1 MVARMAGAQRSPA
14 QYREHT
20 LKKRDLS
27 SYSDNAL
34 REEILSTLAP
44 GAPLRLDDILRRLG
58 ITRRAKR
65 AVLDS
70 LRELERSGALV
81 SLRGGSWAL
90 ASRLKRLRGV
100 LFVQRSGA
108 AFVRPERSAGGKR
121 MDDIFIAPENLGG
134 AWDGD
139 RVELSLF
146 PSPKSAARGAKT
158 GFHAEG
164 RVIAVLERP
173 RQELTVRVLPL
184 PRPDGLPDTQVL
196 KLLCRPA
203 DPRLEL
209 ELLVDVSGLPKTPAE
224 GELLRVAVGERLDA
238 SDQDFSCGS
247 PAESRRP
254 ARTPRRKGTPSRRRP
269 SRPLLPLWSAV
280 ALSSLGQE
288 DDARVQ
294 EDLTKLNH
302 NIPVSFSDAV
312 LEEAERA
319 AAESPASAS
328 GLEDLRPFALVTI
341 DGEDARDFD
350 DAVFVT
356 RSDRGWRLLVA
367 IADVSHYVR
376 PRGQLD
382 REARERGNSCY
393 FPCSVEPMLPEALSN
408 GICSLRPGEDRRAM
422 IVDIS
427 FDRGGSPVSTRF
439 SNALIRSRA
448 RLTYTRVEAALKEE
462 FDRRRGSAPCSGGE
476 DNPLKRCRG
485 VMPLPEGHGEAALP
499 RSGEHPSSA
508 LTPEL
513 AAMLADAAELAA
525 LLIRKRHDAG
535 GLDFDLPEAEFKIED
550 GKVTGIGI
558 RERLFSHRII
568 EAFMVAANEAVA
580 RFLTEKGAPFL
591 YRAHPAPSPEKLK
604 DLARGLNAAGLD
616 LPLPPPAKATRDA
629 DWIPG
634 LLNAVRDRDDLRP
647 EQIFLINR
655 ISLRSMMQAR
665 YTPVEEGHFGLAS
678 RCYCHFTS
686 PIRRYADLVTHRAL
700 KYALGL
706 DTGGAIPAGQK
717 LPAVAERCNERERAA
732 QDAEREIVRRFGCLL
747 LRDRIG
753 ETLAGVISGVTHFG
767 LFVELGDMPL
777 EGMIRV
783 ETLGRD
789 YFEYDAERQELRGV
803 VSGIVHRLGQSVNV
817 RLVEVNPGRLEI
829 TLELLD
835 AGQIPDQAG
844 RGRKRGKPHSLRL
857 SKNSAWPR
865 GKEERPAKTG
875 RGRRAEKKNARQ
887 GERKKRYR

>member
-139 RVELSLF
+139 HVELSLF

-209 ELLVDVSGLPKTPAE
+209 ELLVDVSGLPKAPAE

-319 AAESPASAS
+319 AAESPSSAS

-462 FDRRRGSAPCSGGE
+462 FDRRRGSAPC
-476 DNPLKRCRG
+476 
-485 VMPLPEGHGEAALP
+485 
-499 RSGEHPSSA
+499 SGEHPSSA

-783 ETLGRD
+783 ETRGRD

-817 RLVEVNPGRLEI
+817 RLVDVNPGRLEI

-844 RGRKRGKPHSLRL
+844 RGRK
-857 SKNSAWPR
+857 
-865 GKEERPAKTG
+865 KEERPAKTG